1 MPTCYRHPE
10 RETGLSCNE
19 CGRPVCTDCAT
30 FAPVGIRCPDHS
42 GKATGVG
49 RVAAPVRRIAY
60 DPSRA
65 LVTKALIAVNVVF
78 YLVQVS
84 QSNTSGG
91 GGWLWEHGVLFGPL
105 VDAGDWWR
113 LISSAF
119 LHYTVLHIAFN
130 MLALWWFGRALEAA
144 LGPLRFTLIYFVSA
158 LAGSAG
164 ALIDQ
169 PLAPTVGASGA
180 IFGIFGAAF
189 VLERYHHYVFGGAAL
204 TLILLNLVI
213 SFTIPNIALGG
224 HIGGL
229 VGGAAS
235 MFVLYNMRRRA
246 MVAYALVV
254 GIGALSVAIAYWQVR
269 GLAP

>member
-1 MPTCYRHPE
+1 MPTCYRHPD
-10 RETGLSCNE
+10 RETGLSCSE
-19 CGRPVCTDCAT
+19 CGRPICTDCAT

-42 GKATGVG
+42 GKASGVA

-60 DPSRA
+60 DPSTA
-65 LVTKALIAVNVVF
+65 AVTKALMALNIGA
-78 YLVQVS
+78 YLIQVS

-91 GGWLWEHGVLFGPL
+91 GGWLWDHGFLYGPF
-105 VDAGDWWR
+105 VDQGDWWR

-130 MLALWWFGRALEAA
+130 MLALWWFGRALESA
-144 LGPLRFTLIYFVSA
+144 LGPFRFGLLYFVSA

-189 VLERYHHYVFGGAAL
+189 VLERQRHYVFGGSAL
-204 TLILLNLVI
+204 TLIVLNLVI
-213 SFTIPNIALGG
+213 SLTIPNIAIGG

-229 VGGAAS
+229 IGGAAA
-235 MFVLYNMRRRA
+235 MFVMYHLRKERL
-246 MVAYALVV
+246 VAYALVV
-254 GIGALSVAIAYWQVR
+254 AIGALSVAIAYWKVR